1 MKIVSLT
8 VQNFKRISAVYIKP
22 NGALVEISGRNAQ
35 GKSSILDAITAALE
49 GKGAIDSR
57 PIRTGENKGK
67 IRIDLGDFVVIRTFK
82 IVDGEEYTT
91 ELRVETAE
99 GASVKKPQ
107 EGLLDGLIGGLSFD
121 PLEFERA
128 KPDERFA
135 MVRAL
140 LPGVDFDGFDK
151 AMAADMDARKD
162 LNREA
167 KEAAARAEAIVA
179 DMGLTG
185 EPIDVDALIDAMGTA
200 GTFNAE
206 IETRRQRRDG
216 ADAEV
221 KRMRVEARAKGAEA
235 ETLRAR
241 ADALDDEAI
250 DLVNRADALDEKL
263 ANAEPLPEPRD
274 VATIRA
280 EIDKARAHNEALAKR
295 QRRMDAWREAKGAE
309 GRAEA
314 LTAAMDAR
322 KRALRDQIAAASFPV
337 AGVAFEG
344 REVMLGGVPFAQ
356 ASDAERLKA
365 SVEIAMA
372 LNPELKVIRVRDGS
386 RLDADN
392 LALLAKIAEERGF
405 QCWLEKVTDGS
416 GGGIVIEDGHVRG
429 QDPEALLAAED
440 MPTARKARKGAAS

>member
-1 MKIVSLT
+1 MKIVSLA
-8 VQNFKRISAVYIKP
+8 VSQFKRISAVYIKP
-22 NGALVEISGRNAQ
+22 DGALVEISGRNAQ
-35 GKSSILDAITAALE
+35 GKSSILDAIWAALA
-49 GKGAIDSR
+49 GKGVIDAR
-57 PIRTGENKGK
+57 PIRAGQQRAT
-67 IRIDLGDFVVIRTFK
+67 IRLDLGAYVVTRTFK
-82 IVDGEEYTT
+82 AAEDGEYTT

-151 AMAADMDARKD
+151 AMQADMDARKD

-185 EPIDVDALIDAMGTA
+185 DPIDVDALIDAMGTA

-206 IETRRQRRDG
+206 IETRQRRRAE

-221 KRMRVEARAKGAEA
+221 KRMRVEARAKGDKAED
-235 ETLRAR
+235 LRAQ
-241 ADALDDEAI
+241 ADALDNEAI
-250 DLVNRADALDEKL
+250 ELVGKADALDEKL

-274 VATIRA
+274 VSTIRA
-280 EIDKARAHNEALAKR
+280 DIDKARAHNEALAKR
-295 QRRMDAWREAKGAE
+295 QRRLDAWREAKGAE

-392 LALLAKIAEERGF
+392 LALLGKIAEERGF
-405 QCWLEKVTDGS
+405 QVWVESVGDGK
-416 GGGIVIEDGHVRG
+416 GGIVIEDGHVRG

-440 MPTARKARKGAAS
+440 MPGTRKARKGAAS